1 MATNDVVAQTED
13 ILNIK
18 DIEDAKAT
26 ISKYARK
33 TPLIQSMFLSRQVAD
48 ANVFLKLENMQL
60 TGSFKFRGANN
71 RMHHLS

>member
-33 TPLIQSMFLSRQVAD
+33 NTSYSI
-48 ANVFLKLENMQL
+48 NVLKPS
-60 TGSFKFRGANN
+60 GCRC
-71 RMHHLS
+71 

>member
-60 TGSFKFRGANN
+60 TG
-71 RMHHLS
+71 

>member
-33 TPLIQSMFLSRQVAD
+33 TPLIQWLFV
-48 ANVFLKLENMQL
+48 K
-60 TGSFKFRGANN
+60 KY
-71 RMHHLS
+71 